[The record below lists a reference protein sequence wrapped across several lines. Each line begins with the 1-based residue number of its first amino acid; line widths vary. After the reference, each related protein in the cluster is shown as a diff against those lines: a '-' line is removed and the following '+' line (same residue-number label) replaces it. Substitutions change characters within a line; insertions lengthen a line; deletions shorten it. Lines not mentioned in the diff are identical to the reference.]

1 MKSIKEESKHE
12 IENIKADDDSELS
25 ERYLFYN
32 FNNLILN
39 HN

>member
-12 IENIKADDDSELS
+12 IENIKEDDDFELS

-32 FNNLILN
+32 FYNFILN